1 MIEVKELV
9 KKYRSGD
16 EEITATNNVTFTFQ
30 DKGFYIVLGKSGCGK
45 TTLLNILAGLD
56 GFDSGEVLIDKT
68 DISGFNESQFDAYRN
83 IRIGIIFQQYNLL
96 PDMNVYDNLRLV
108 LEMQEWDI
116 PLSQRQAYIDE
127 KIACILSQVGLSGF
141 EKRRVN
147 QLSGGEQQRIAIART
162 LLKNPD
168 ILFADEPTGNLDQK
182 TGNAILDLLK
192 SLSKNCLVIMVS
204 HDRESA
210 FKYGDYIINMS
221 DGAISSIDKLENGRY
236 TYSFSL
242 AQDNEVK
249 DFSSLSLSD
258 VGKEVEKVL
267 SACENG
273 SVIEISKISKT
284 LVSDTDSVH
293 ETGNDRNNI

>member
-147 QLSGGEQQRIAIART
+147 QLSGGEQQRIAIARAMVKDSNII
-162 LLKNPD
+162 LL
-168 ILFADEPTGNLDQK
+168 DEPTSSLDKETSEEVLESLDNLTKDKTVIHVTHQPNLLKGYNRIIQIKEGNLY
-182 TGNAILDLLK
+182 
-192 SLSKNCLVIMVS
+192 
-204 HDRESA
+204 E
-210 FKYGDYIINMS
+210 
-221 DGAISSIDKLENGRY
+221 
-236 TYSFSL
+236 
-242 AQDNEVK
+242 
-249 DFSSLSLSD
+249 
-258 VGKEVEKVL
+258 
-267 SACENG
+267 
-273 SVIEISKISKT
+273 
-284 LVSDTDSVH
+284 
-293 ETGNDRNNI
+293 